1 MDSLHLSLGQKEP
14 TSKKPYASPRLV
26 DLGAI
31 EELSLAGSGAIMEGP
46 GSTNPK
52 KKP

>member
-1 MDSLHLSLGQKEP
+1 MDSLHSSPAEKDAA
-14 TSKKPYASPRLV
+14 KKPYSSPKLL

-31 EELSLAGSGAIMEGP
+31 EELSLAGSGAQMEGP
-46 GSTNPK
+46 GSTNVK